1 MQLVPG
7 PGQQGTLALEQS
19 AVRSA
24 HARRPHALLR
34 QAVPDMLTACARAG
48 ETPVRRGNL
57 RRLAPREAPPALQR
71 IIDTCLD
78 TDPERRP
85 TAAQLLAQLAALEPA
100 A

>member
-1 MQLVPG
+1 M
-7 PGQQGTLALEQS
+7 
-19 AVRSA
+19 
-24 HARRPHALLR
+24 
-34 QAVPDMLTACARAG
+34 
-48 ETPVRRGNL
+48 RRGNL

>member
-1 MQLVPG
+1 M
-7 PGQQGTLALEQS
+7 
-19 AVRSA
+19 
-24 HARRPHALLR
+24 
-34 QAVPDMLTACARAG
+34 RAG

-71 IIDTCLD
+71 IIDACLD
-78 TDPERRP
+78 TDAERRP